1 MDAMQEVGEMPR
13 RVIIPP
19 AFRAAADHLKL
30 SPAVISGDHVFL
42 TGVTGAASDGSIP
55 TDPADQFRNA
65 FEKIGEVLREAG
77 LSFRSVV
84 EMTSYHVGL
93 RNRFDLFNAVRLEF
107 VEAPYP
113 AWTAV
118 EVAGLRREGAIVEIR
133 VAGLLG
139 WRVRLRRDSG
149 ELRTGYHRDRCLVR
163 TTVAW
168 DDIDVRTRAAPDR
181 RYRGHAGVS
190 SRILIVEDQEDVA
203 QLIDIVLKNEGYT
216 VAIARD
222 GAQGL
227 MLARDWK
234 PDLILMDIMLPGVDG
249 GKLISRLRKEAETR
263 DLPIVAMSASRT
275 LRDRTPEL
283 EADALL
289 AKPFDVDAL
298 LVQVQFLLSRERGD
312 DES

>member
-1 MDAMQEVGEMPR
+1 M
-13 RVIIPP
+13 
-19 AFRAAADHLKL
+19 
-30 SPAVISGDHVFL
+30 
-42 TGVTGAASDGSIP
+42 
-55 TDPADQFRNA
+55 
-65 FEKIGEVLREAG
+65 
-77 LSFRSVV
+77 
-84 EMTSYHVGL
+84 
-93 RNRFDLFNAVRLEF
+93 
-107 VEAPYP
+107 
-113 AWTAV
+113 
-118 EVAGLRREGAIVEIR
+118 
-133 VAGLLG
+133 
-139 WRVRLRRDSG
+139 
-149 ELRTGYHRDRCLVR
+149 
-163 TTVAW
+163 
-168 DDIDVRTRAAPDR
+168 
-181 RYRGHAGVS
+181 S

-263 DLPIVAMSASRT
+263 ELPIVAMSASRT

-298 LVQVQFLLSRERGD
+298 LVQVQFLLSRERGQILVSAAWLRPHPNRD
-312 DES
+312 HPYSVIHLQQRENLRGRDTGTRSRAGCAVVVAIVLMVRDAAAGCWHPGQIACAAHQEGLGIAYIAGFQRALATGHN